1 MMSWAAKLEW
11 DQQQISEERGRAQKA
26 VGVSPLEMCC
36 SWVS

>member
-1 MMSWAAKLEW
+1 MSWAAKLEW
-11 DQQQISEERGRAQKA
+11 EQLQLAEEGGSAQKA